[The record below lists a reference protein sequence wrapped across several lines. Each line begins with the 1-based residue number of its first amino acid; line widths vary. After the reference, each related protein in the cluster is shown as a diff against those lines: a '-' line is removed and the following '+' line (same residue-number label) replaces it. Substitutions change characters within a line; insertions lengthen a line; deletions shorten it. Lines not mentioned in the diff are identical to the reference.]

1 MLPEYLDAMLDSYH
15 FRLGQ
20 SGNERHEAGNYATY
34 RQTLTRRPQVLFIG
48 EWTRHRY
55 HRAPVFF
62 LLLTGA
68 AEENFAITPPLW
80 RGTETNTASPA
91 KPLVN
96 QAAPWLWSRPAA
108 ERAAETLPGRS
119 RHAR

>member
-1 MLPEYLDAMLDSYH
+1 GR

-34 RQTLTRRPQVLFIG
+34 RQTVTRRPQVLFIG

-68 AEENFAITPPLW
+68 AEENFAKRRRCGEGPRATPVSRQPPSQPHGPL
-80 RGTETNTASPA
+80 AMVA
-91 KPLVN
+91 
-96 QAAPWLWSRPAA
+96 
-108 ERAAETLPGRS
+108 PGR
-119 RHAR
+119 RTRRRDLAWEEPPCPMT